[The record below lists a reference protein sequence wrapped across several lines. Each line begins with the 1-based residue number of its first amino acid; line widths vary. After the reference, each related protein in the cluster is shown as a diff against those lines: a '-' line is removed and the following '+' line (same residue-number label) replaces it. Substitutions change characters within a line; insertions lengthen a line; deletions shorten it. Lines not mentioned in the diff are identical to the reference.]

1 MKRRTWKDSGFSLV
15 ELIIVIAIMAILA
28 GVLAPALIKYVK
40 KSRLQVYL
48 DTASEIEKSVVNM
61 VVDAEEDGYAIRAV
75 TYKGSTDG
83 GSGSGTL
90 ICATAS
96 GYADMANS
104 SDKSK
109 YFSEMFQAM
118 GMGSITLYMNG
129 GIPLQIALSENGK
142 VVASDP
148 ATGGFMV
155 DEIYSTQV
163 GTTMIVSAVVA
174 VWSAAKG
181 TMAIE
186 RGLNFMDR
194 TKDTKNYIL
203 RRLTNALYTLIFCV
217 MLIALVGVYVL
228 GNTIMED
235 ILAKTNWVD
244 YSEKIFFY
252 SRLLTAPVL
261 VFAVILLIYCRLPD
275 NHLRLKTAIPGAV
288 FTTVC
293 WVLLSAAFSSYLTY
307 FGINTYMYGNL
318 GGMVIAML
326 WLYICMYILL
336 LGAELNLFFRDEIW
350 SVFRKIHTDLHKKR
364 LKLYKK

>member
-61 VVDAEEDGYAIRAV
+61 IRAV

-148 ATGGFMV
+148 ATGV
-155 DEIYSTQV
+155 SSEILLSDRRGNLKAKLVYSTE
-163 GTTMIVSAVVA
+163 
-174 VWSAAKG
+174 K
-181 TMAIE
+181 
-186 RGLNFMDR
+186 
-194 TKDTKNYIL
+194 
-203 RRLTNALYTLIFCV
+203 
-217 MLIALVGVYVL
+217 
-228 GNTIMED
+228 
-235 ILAKTNWVD
+235 
-244 YSEKIFFY
+244 SE
-252 SRLLTAPVL
+252 
-261 VFAVILLIYCRLPD
+261 
-275 NHLRLKTAIPGAV
+275 
-288 FTTVC
+288 
-293 WVLLSAAFSSYLTY
+293 W
-307 FGINTYMYGNL
+307 
-318 GGMVIAML
+318 VIAES
-326 WLYICMYILL
+326 Y
-336 LGAELNLFFRDEIW
+336 
-350 SVFRKIHTDLHKKR
+350 
-364 LKLYKK
+364 